1 MELTPITEREFRKKI
16 KRMRDKILFLITK
29 KRIKKTAW
37 FLPHPQTTKK
47 SQDKR

>member
-1 MELTPITEREFRKKI
+1 MELTPITEREFRKKLKGYGI
-16 KRMRDKILFLITK
+16 KYYSSLPK